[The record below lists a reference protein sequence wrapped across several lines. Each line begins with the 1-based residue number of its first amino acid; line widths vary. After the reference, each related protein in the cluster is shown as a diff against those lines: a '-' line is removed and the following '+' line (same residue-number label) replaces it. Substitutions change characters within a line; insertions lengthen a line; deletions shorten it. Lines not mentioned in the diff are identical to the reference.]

1 MAYNN
6 EKSYEEI
13 MQEINTNLTD
23 DKEMNFLYLVEI
35 SEKYKNHPLAKEILR
50 QLGRLIYD
58 NSDDQIK
65 EEYEKI
71 YNDEFHNKYNDA
83 LKLLLDRNNF
93 SEAKKKFEEV
103 VKVLDTMYKD
113 DSVSKYYSL
122 RTPIDLMLLRNV
134 NKDRQIKNLGEIFTV
149 SYMYLGVIAF
159 ESQDFDSVEK
169 YIDESL
175 KWDPY
180 NTPARWEKI
189 ETYKVK
195 KELEKFYEETIKAYE
210 FIYIPSDLARYYR
223 NLGYYFVEKE
233 EYHLANNIFVYSLAF
248 ENEKMVYE
256 ELLYIKSKTKKP
268 IVEDMND
275 CRGFLSKNNIPL
287 GISEK
292 NVTAIIAMMM
302 ESISIKDE
310 NVILF
315 CKNLLKAFSIDL
327 PNLLS

>member
-13 MQEINTNLTD
+13 MQEINSNLTD
-23 DKEMNFLYLVEI
+23 NKETNCLYLVQI
-35 SEKYKNHPLAKEILR
+35 SEKYKNHPLSKEILR
-50 QLGRLIYD
+50 QLGRMIYA
-58 NSDDQIK
+58 NSDDQTK
-65 EEYEKI
+65 EGFEKV
-71 YNDEFHNKYNDA
+71 YNDEFYNTYNDA
-83 LKLLLDRNNF
+83 LKLLLDEGNF
-93 SEAKKKFEEV
+93 VESKKKFEEV

-134 NKDRQIKNLGEIFTV
+134 DKDRKIINLGEIFTV

-159 ESQDFDSVEK
+159 ENRDFDSVEK

-189 ETYKVK
+189 ETYKAK

-210 FIYIPSDLARYYR
+210 FIYFPFDLARYYR

-233 EYHLANNIFVYSLAF
+233 DYQLASNLFIYSLVF
-248 ENEKMVYE
+248 EKEKMVFQ
-256 ELLYIKSKTKKP
+256 ELLYIKSKSNKS
-268 IVEDMND
+268 IVEDID
-275 CRGFLSKNNIPL
+275 VCRDLLLKKNIPL

-292 NVTAIIAMMM
+292 NVLAIIATTM

-310 NVILF
+310 KTVLF
-315 CKNLLKAFSIDL
+315 CKNLLKSLSMEL
-327 PNLLS
+327 PKFLS